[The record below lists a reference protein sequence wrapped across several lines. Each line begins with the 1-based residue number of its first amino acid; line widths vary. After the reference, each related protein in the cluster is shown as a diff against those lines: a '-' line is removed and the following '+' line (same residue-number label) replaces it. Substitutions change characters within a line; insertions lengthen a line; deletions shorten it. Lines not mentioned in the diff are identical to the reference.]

1 MIAHVIQLGPYLE
14 QVLGANG
21 NVFERLIKW
30 NVDLVI
36 AANANRRVLATN
48 VIVELDVEKAI
59 LAK

>member
-1 MIAHVIQLGPYLE
+1 MIANFIQLGPYLE

-21 NVFERLIKW
+21 NVLERLIKW